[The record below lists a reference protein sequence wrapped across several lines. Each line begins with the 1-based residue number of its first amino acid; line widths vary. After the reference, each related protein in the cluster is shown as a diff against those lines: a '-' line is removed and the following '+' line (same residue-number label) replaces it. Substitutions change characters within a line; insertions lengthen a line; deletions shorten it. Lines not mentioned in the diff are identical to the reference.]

1 MHVPADEVCDAAP
14 GSGASEEP
22 VRLETKIVVVLR
34 DDLRP
39 WQALNVTAFL
49 MSGVATSEPDLIG
62 EPYRDLDGNVHLP
75 MSRQPILVMSASAAT
90 LATARTKALSRGI
103 PLALYTAD
111 LFATGHDVA
120 NRAAVVNVPA
130 ADLDLVG
137 IGIRGPRNAVDTV
150 VKGARL
156 HA

>member
-49 MSGVATSEPDLIG
+49 MSGMATSEP
-62 EPYRDLDGNVHLP
+62 ECDLDGNVYLP

-90 LATARTKALSRGI
+90 LATAHTKALSRGI

-137 IGIRGPRNAVDTV
+137 IGMRGPRNAVDTV

-156 HA
+156 HD